1 MSDTTSTSVPAMDQ
15 TPAHRTFLDYIVL
28 FIKGLAVGAANV
40 IPGVSGGTIAFL
52 TGIYQEL
59 IDSLKS
65 IDGEAMKYLFTFKWK
80 SFGKKINFWFLLA
93 VCGGLVVSIFSL
105 ARLMTY
111 LMKYQPIAIWSFF
124 FGLVIASSI
133 YVLKEIKHW
142 SWREILALL
151 VGGAIGAAICLLTPG
166 KTPDGL
172 WFVFIAGAI
181 AVTAMILPGISG
193 SFIMLLMGKYDTI
206 MTALGNISI
215 GQASGY
221 QVWFVVIFF
230 LGCIVGLLSFSHLL
244 SWLLKKFYDA
254 TICLLSGFM
263 LGSLLKV
270 WPWNITLPSGISRVL
285 TPGSYAVQ
293 VGNPQVWTAV
303 LWCLVGVVIVVG
315 SELLSAKRSAK
326 SVKE

>member
-1 MSDTTSTSVPAMDQ
+1 MSDTASTQTLTEGQVPKQ
-15 TPAHRTFLDYIVL
+15 RSFWDYTVL
-28 FIKGLAVGAANV
+28 FIKGLLVGAANV

-65 IDGEAMKYLFTFKWK
+65 IDGTAMKYFFTFRWK
-80 SFGKKINFWFLLA
+80 SFGKKINFSFLLA
-93 VCGGLVVSIFSL
+93 VCAGLIVSIFSL

-124 FGLVIASSI
+124 FGLVIASSV

-142 SWREILALL
+142 GWSQILALL

-166 KTPDGL
+166 RTPDAL

-181 AVTAMILPGISG
+181 AITAMILPGISG

-206 MTALGNISI
+206 MKALGDVSV

-221 QVWFVVIFF
+221 QVLFLVVFL
-230 LGCIVGLLSFSHLL
+230 LGCIIGLLAFSHLL

-270 WPWNITLPSGISRVL
+270 WPWNITLPSGISQVL
-285 TPGSYAVQ
+285 TPNAYAAQ
-293 VGNPQVWTAV
+293 VGNPQVLTAV
-303 LWCLVGVVIVVG
+303 IWCLVGVAIVIG
-315 SELLSAKRSAK
+315 SELLSSKK
-326 SVKE
+326 KK

>member
-1 MSDTTSTSVPAMDQ
+1 MEKAMPETTSTQPLSEGL
-15 TPAHRTFLDYIVL
+15 TPRQRTLWDYIVL
-28 FIKGLAVGAANV
+28 FIKGLLVGAANV

-59 IDSLKS
+59 VDSLKS
-65 IDGEAMKYLFTFKWK
+65 IDGPAMKYLFTFKWK
-80 SFGKKINFWFLLA
+80 SFGKKVNFGFLLA
-93 VCGGLVVSIFSL
+93 VCAGLVVSIFSL

-124 FGLVIASSI
+124 FGLVIASAV
-133 YVLKEIKHW
+133 YVLREIKHW
-142 SWREILALL
+142 GWTEIIALL
-151 VGGAIGAAICLLTPG
+151 IGGGIGAAICLLTPG

-206 MTALGNISI
+206 MKALGDMSV
-215 GQASGY
+215 GQATGY
-221 QVWFVVIFF
+221 QIWFIVVFF
-230 LGCIVGLLSFSHLL
+230 LGCVIGLLAFSHLL

-270 WPWNITLPSGISRVL
+270 WPWNVRLPSGISQVL
-285 TPGSYAVQ
+285 SPNAYASH
-293 VGNPQVWTAV
+293 VGNPQVLTAII
-303 LWCLVGVVIVVG
+303 WCLVGVAIVIG
-315 SELLSAKRSAK
+315 SELLSSRKK
-326 SVKE
+326 H